1 MEVSTFSGAS
11 DSPRLP
17 AIRAAAVTGAE
28 LQVND
33 VLWGGWYVR
42 GRIRLI
48 HDPGDADGMLVAWV
62 TVHLRGCEHGISRQD
77 EIYLDPAGIYF
88 AVPPHPRRMR

>member
-1 MEVSTFSGAS
+1 MSTSS
-11 DSPRLP
+11 EHSERPRLP
-17 AIRAAAVTGAE
+17 AIRAAVVVGGD

-33 VLWGGWYVR
+33 VLWGGPYVR

-62 TVHLRGCEHGISRQD
+62 TTYLKGCERGISRQD
-77 EIYLDPAGIYF
+77 EIYVDTNGVYF
-88 AVPPHPRRMR
+88 VVPPHPRRMR